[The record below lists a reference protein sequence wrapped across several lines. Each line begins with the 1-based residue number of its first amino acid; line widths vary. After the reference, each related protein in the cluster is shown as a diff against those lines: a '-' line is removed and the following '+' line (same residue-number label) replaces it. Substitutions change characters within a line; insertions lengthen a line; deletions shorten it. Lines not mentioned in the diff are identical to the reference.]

1 MKITVQEVAD
11 LVNGKV
17 YGDGSFEVKSIA
29 KIHEAKEGDL
39 TFLYLSSYEKFLDT
53 TEASVIFV
61 KPDLS
66 KTRKD
71 IIYIEIPKPDEA
83 IQKLIIKLFNDPPK
97 ISGIDTSATIHPS
110 AKVGKNVSVGNN
122 VIISENCTIGDNTII
137 YHNTVILENSSIGNN
152 SLIYSNVTIYHGCS
166 VGKNVIIHAGT
177 VVGSDGFGYMNNE
190 KGELIKIP
198 QIGNVIIEDFVELGS
213 NVSIDRAA
221 IGSTI
226 IRQGAKIDNLVQIGH
241 NAEVG
246 ENSSLSGQ
254 VGVSGST
261 IIGKNCFLA
270 GQVGLAGHITITD
283 KVMIGAQAGVSKS
296 LTESGKYFGSPAK
309 NYKVAFKEEAHIRN
323 LEKYSNQIKEL
334 ESKVKILEDSIN
346 KNKGIG

>member
-17 YGDGSFEVKSIA
+17 YGDGSFEIKNIS

-39 TFLYLSSYEKFLDT
+39 TFLYLSSYEKYLDT
-53 TEASVIFV
+53 TKASVIFV

-66 KTRKD
+66 KIRED
-71 IIYIEIPKPDEA
+71 LIYIEIPKPDEA
-83 IQKLIIKLFNDPPK
+83 IQKLIIKLFSNPPK
-97 ISGIDTSATIHPS
+97 ISGIDTTASIHPS
-110 AKVGKNVSVGNN
+110 AKIGKNVSIGNN
-122 VIISENCTIGDNTII
+122 VIVSENCSIGDNTII
-137 YHNTVILENSSIGNN
+137 YHNATILENSTIGNN
-152 SLIYSNVTIYHGCS
+152 SLIYPNVTIYHHCII
-166 VGKNVIIHAGT
+166 GKNVIIHAGT

-198 QIGNVIIEDFVELGS
+198 QIGNVIIEDRVELGS
-213 NVSIDRAA
+213 NVTIDRAA

-226 IRQGAKIDNLVQIGH
+226 IKQGAKIDNLVQIGH

-246 ENSSLSGQ
+246 ENTSLSGQ

-270 GQVGLAGHITITD
+270 GQVGLAGHITIGD
-283 KVMIGAQAGVSKS
+283 RVMIGAQAGVSKS
-296 LTESGKYFGSPAK
+296 LMESGKYFGSPAK
-309 NYKVAFKEEAHIRN
+309 NYRIAFKEEAHIRN
-323 LEKYSNQIKEL
+323 LEKYSKQIKEL
-334 ESKVKILEDSIN
+334 EAKVKILEDSFN
-346 KNKGIG
+346 KNKGNG